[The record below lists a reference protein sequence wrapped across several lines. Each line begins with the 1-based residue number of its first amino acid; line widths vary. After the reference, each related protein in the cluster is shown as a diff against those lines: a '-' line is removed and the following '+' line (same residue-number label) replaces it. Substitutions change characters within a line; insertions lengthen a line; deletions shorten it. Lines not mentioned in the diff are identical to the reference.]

1 MISDA
6 AHTAMTATSGGIATF
21 TTPASLAVAGE
32 AFLGLPNHLVVTH
45 ILSIST
51 TPPIWHGSQR

>member
-1 MISDA
+1 
-6 AHTAMTATSGGIATF
+6 MTGASGDIATV
-21 TTPASLAVAGE
+21 TTPAGLADAGE